1 MAKTV
6 SQALEAMQLVM
17 GPLPKS
23 PDTPPKITEYLS
35 PPVDVGF
42 ATRTKLAY
50 EPEPGDEV
58 PAYLFI
64 PYKPTG
70 QAALCLHQTMR
81 MGKGHPAGLDG
92 SPPNLRYALELAE
105 RGFVT
110 FAPDYPNFGDYSF
123 DPYANGYVSATMKGI
138 LNHKRGVDLL
148 RALPQ
153 VDPEKIAAIGHSLG
167 GHNSIFVAAFDPR
180 IRAVVSSCG
189 FTSLHKYYKGDLT
202 GWSHKGYMPRVASVY
217 DKSPDKM
224 PFEFWDILAAVAPRP
239 IFVNA
244 PLRDANFEPSGVDD
258 CAAQVSNLIVRHPD
272 CEHDF
277 PQEVRFESYEFLA
290 RRL

>member
-6 SQALEAMQLVM
+6 SQILEAMQQVM

-23 PDTPPKITEYLS
+23 PNTPPRITEYLS
-35 PPVDVGF
+35 AAVDIGSAVRIKF
-42 ATRTKLAY
+42 AY

-58 PAYLFI
+58 PAYLFRPHRPI
-64 PYKPTG
+64 G
-70 QAALCLHQTMR
+70 AAVLCLHQTMR
-81 MGKGHPAGLDG
+81 MGKGHPAGLQG

-110 FAPDYPNFGDYSF
+110 LAPDYPNSGDYTF
-123 DPYANGYVSATMKGI
+123 DPYAHGYVSATMKGI
-138 LNHKRGVDLL
+138 LNHKRAVDLL
-148 RALPQ
+148 VSLAEVNPKR
-153 VDPEKIAAIGHSLG
+153 IAAIGHSLG
-167 GHNSIFVAAFDPR
+167 GHNAIFVAAFDPR

-217 DKSPDKM
+217 DMSPDKM

-258 CAAQVSNLIVRHPD
+258 CAAKVSNLIVRHPD

-277 PQEVRFESYEFLA
+277 PTEVRLESYEFLA
-290 RRL
+290 SRL

>member
-1 MAKTV
+1 
-6 SQALEAMQLVM
+6 MQRVM

-23 PDTPPKITEYLS
+23 PNAPPRITEYLS
-35 PPVDVGF
+35 APVDLGSAV
-42 ATRTKLAY
+42 RIKMAY

-58 PAYLFI
+58 PAYLFL
-64 PYKPTG
+64 PHKRNG
-70 QAALCLHQTMR
+70 AAALCLHQTMR

-92 SPPNLRYALELAE
+92 SPANLRYALELAE

-110 FAPDYPNFGDYSF
+110 LAPDYPNFGDYSF

-138 LNHKRGVDLL
+138 LNHKRAIDLL
-148 RALPQ
+148 ASVPG
-153 VDPEKIAAIGHSLG
+153 VHPKKIGVIGHSLG

-224 PFEFWDILAAVAPRP
+224 PFEFWDILAAIAPRP

-258 CAAQVSNLIVRHPD
+258 CAAKVNNLVVRHPD

-277 PQEVRFESYEFLA
+277 PIEVRLESYEFLA
-290 RRL
+290 SRL